1 MVKKI
6 SETFSNH
13 DLSWNHPESIHT
25 FVLKSISPGKTKHNL
40 SLLSIESSLDILE
53 FDRKLLQ
60 ISAPYINISLNYLFN
75 ESLNC
80 GFLPN
85 DWKLARTAPVYKG
98 KGDKNNISNYRPI
111 SVVCHI
117 AKLLENE
124 VKSHFLSYLQTNHLI
139 SVD

>member
-1 MVKKI
+1 MEGVKQNYWKGEKDSVLPSDLDSNKLNDCFVNIGKKI

-40 SLLSIESSLDILE
+40 SLLSKESSLDILE

-60 ISAPYINISLNYLFN
+60 ISAPYINISLNCLFN

-85 DWKLARTAPVYKG
+85 DWKLARTTPVYKG
-98 KGDKNNISNYRPI
+98 KGDK
-111 SVVCHI
+111 
-117 AKLLENE
+117 K
-124 VKSHFLSYLQTNHLI
+124 
-139 SVD
+139 